1 MSGGQALSSAR
12 LRRRGGIYFAVL
24 SVSILVGVI
33 GVAALAT
40 ARAQRL
46 EALAT
51 TDTLK
56 ARALAQSAV
65 ELGVRLVASDS
76 DWRDSRAQGAW
87 VSKLPLGDGAMTI
100 EGFDPTDATIG
111 NRPLDPLVLRGT
123 GQRGG
128 ARQSME
134 VSLIATGTPLDALKM
149 ALHCAGEIRVN
160 SGATITLSGA
170 PLSTNDELRNDG
182 TINGDIECR
191 SVSTL
196 GAFSGSINPV
206 APVKPMPGSNL
217 VSFYKGLAT
226 PITPPSTIE
235 NAAIGPGYTPWGP
248 TNPDGLYVISIN
260 SDLTIRNTRLVGTL
274 VIYGGGRRVT
284 IERSVSMQPYRADY
298 PVIVTD
304 SDLSIQTSAAPL
316 SEATQGTNFNPPGV
330 PWNPVGAANA
340 GSTNL
345 SLADSYPCIIQGLVH
360 TRGSLRLDQ
369 SAYVKGMILAEDNGS
384 EAVGVYGADV
394 RVEYDPALYA
404 SPPMGYTKAVTMS
417 IVPGSWKQVVY

>member
-1 MSGGQALSSAR
+1 MSQRTTR

-33 GVAALAT
+33 GVATLAT

-46 EALAT
+46 ESVAT
-51 TDTLK
+51 TDTVK

-65 ELGVRLVASDS
+65 ELGVSLIAGDSAWRSSRPQGTWAS
-76 DWRDSRAQGAW
+76 G
-87 VSKLPLGDGAMTI
+87 LPLGDGTMAI
-100 EGFDPTDATIG
+100 EGFDPTDSNVG

-123 GQRGG
+123 GQRGA

-134 VSLIATGTPLDALKM
+134 VMLVAKGTALDALKM
-149 ALHCAGEIRVN
+149 AVHCGGQFRVN
-160 SGATITLSGA
+160 SGATITATGA
-170 PLSTNDELRNDG
+170 PVSTNGELRNEG

-191 SVSTL
+191 SVGSVGT
-196 GAFSGSINPV
+196 FSGSINPV
-206 APVKPMPGSNL
+206 APVKPMPSSNL

-226 PITPPSTIE
+226 PITPPATIE

-248 TNPDGLYVISIN
+248 TNVDGLYVINLS
-260 SDLTIRNTRLVGTL
+260 SDLVIRNTRLVGTL
-274 VIYGGGRRVT
+274 VIYGGGKRVT
-284 IERSVSMQPYRADY
+284 IEQSVSFQAYRADY

-304 SDLSIQTSAAPL
+304 SDLIIQTSAAAL

-330 PWNPVGAANA
+330 PWNPSGPQNQ
-340 GSTNL
+340 GSGNL
-345 SLADSYPCIIQGLVH
+345 TLSDSYPCIIQGLVH

-369 SAYVKGMILAEDNGS
+369 SSYIKGMALVESNNSS
-384 EAVGVYGADV
+384 EAVGVYGSGS
-394 RVEYDPALYA
+394 RIEYDPALYTN
-404 SPPMGYTKAVTMS
+404 PPMGYTKSVVMN